1 MKKVSKVKAVNTGFN
16 SWEKDGTTYYP
27 HRYNMEDGTEI
38 TANHKA
44 MNPFKPG
51 DEVEYEIKGND
62 NQGNPKGSVGKP
74 NAQGNASSSAPRQQS
89 PEVQD
94 AILYQTC
101 LKIASEVLVAQNGI
115 THAVKPGDVNDYA
128 LALAKQAKSNITTL
142 KDA

>member
-1 MKKVSKVKAVNTGFN
+1 MKKVSKVKTVNSAFN
-16 SWEKDGTTYYP
+16 SWEKDGVTYYP

-74 NAQGNASSSAPRQQS
+74 QTGGNGNSGGYKSDPKDQGVITWLSCFSSVCNNTQQS
-89 PEVQD
+89 VMAGEINTLID
-94 AILYQTC
+94 MTNKAFD
-101 LKIASEVLVAQNGI
+101 E
-115 THAVKPGDVNDYA
+115 
-128 LALAKQAKSNITTL
+128 AKKHSSL
-142 KDA
+142 